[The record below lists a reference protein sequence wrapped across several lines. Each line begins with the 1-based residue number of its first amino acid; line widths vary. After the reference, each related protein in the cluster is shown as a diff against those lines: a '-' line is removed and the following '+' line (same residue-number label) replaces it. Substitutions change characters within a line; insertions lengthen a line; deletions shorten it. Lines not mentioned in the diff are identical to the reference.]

1 MPRRSSPGG
10 RRVAPSRGGAQL
22 PGLIAW
28 LPNDGPATA
37 AQVEAAIARRADS
50 PLIGPVLLRARGA
63 ELLTADTALA
73 HAARRAGVAVRGD

>member
-1 MPRRSSPGG
+1 MD
-10 RRVAPSRGGAQL
+10 RGGQGVTPVVVDASA
-22 PGLIAW
+22 LIAW